1 MCTECVGKC
10 VSGCSFLCSP
20 ISGCGVLHTHTWP
33 VVRPARL
40 SPLNLFNGNSIM
52 TCRSAEHGEGGPT
65 KEELL
70 DLIQSC
76 DVSASRASSV
86 VSSRTPSPSP
96 SLMSIM
102 YPGLRQPPGRHSL
115 PGTPCS
121 IGRLIG
127 SGGGANALGNLFQP
141 IRSSQ
146 SSNSLNSSSAV
157 NPVSLQPPLTV
168 FSVEEEEEV
177 VPSTQV
183 PQGEEGMEHQEQRAG
198 DKNEQSPSELDSQEE
213 ATAAVNEAASV
224 SEDAPALKASTNSSS
239 SIHQRS
245 RSNEIDYT
253 SVGSTSRGLSK
264 RPKSVSAFQSPPGTV
279 RGLPPSADSAH
290 GSLFPESL
298 ASSTLSSS
306 HPDSALA
313 GDTET
318 KARETQKRQVS
329 GNSPP
334 YWSREFDIALSD
346 YFSSNEEHLQ
356 VTDC

>member
-1 MCTECVGKC
+1 MGVRFCALQLAAV
-10 VSGCSFLCSP
+10 VSC
-20 ISGCGVLHTHTWP
+20 THTWP
-33 VVRPARL
+33 VARPARL
-40 SPLNLFNGNSIM
+40 SPQNLFNGNSIM

-183 PQGEEGMEHQEQRAG
+183 QGEEEGMEHEEQRAG
-198 DKNEQSPSELDSQEE
+198 DKKELSPSELDSQEE
-213 ATAAVNEAASV
+213 ATAPVNEVASV

-253 SVGSTSRGLSK
+253 SVGSTSRGGLSK